1 MSYLAAVIGGYL
13 AGSIPTGYWLVRIF
27 RGIDIRRVG
36 SHSIGATNVWRAMGW
51 KLGVPTIVV
60 DVLKGLVPALVA
72 SLLVDDIA
80 GVLAGF
86 AAIVG
91 HARPIFLKFEK
102 GGKAV
107 ATTGGMMIGLAP
119 LVALGALIVWLVTF
133 VVARYVSVASMAA
146 ALSLPVFAFALAE
159 SWPVRIVTF
168 LAAGGDPLPAP
179 REHQAP
185 VRPPRAARA
194 ARGDVQALS
203 ADWSTFTPNRNP
215 DSLFVTD

>member
-1 MSYLAAVIGGYL
+1 VSYLAAVLGGYL
-13 AGSIPTGYWLVRIF
+13 AGSVPTGYWLVRIF

-36 SHSIGATNVWRAMGW
+36 SRSIGATNVWRAMGW
-51 KLGVPTIVV
+51 KLGVPVILV
-60 DVLKGLVPALVA
+60 DVAKGLVPALVA

-86 AAIVG
+86 AALVG
-91 HARPIFLKFEK
+91 HARPVFLKFEK

-119 LVALGALIVWLVTF
+119 LVALGALIVWVVTF

-168 LAAGGDPLPAP
+168 LAAGAILFLHRENIKRLFAHREP
-179 REHQAP
+179 RVQL
-185 VRPPRAARA
+185 AAMFKR
-194 ARGDVQALS
+194 
-203 ADWSTFTPNRNP
+203 
-215 DSLFVTD
+215 